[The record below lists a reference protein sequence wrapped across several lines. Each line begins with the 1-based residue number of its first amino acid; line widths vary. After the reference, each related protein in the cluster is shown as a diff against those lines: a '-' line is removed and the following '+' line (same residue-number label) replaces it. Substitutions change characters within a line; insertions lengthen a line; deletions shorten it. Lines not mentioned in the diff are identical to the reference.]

1 MGAKPAP
8 EPNNLNDAENCA
20 GGNFTQ
26 SFGSPRV
33 AGWADNICEEN
44 RIYICKLQGTCH
56 LAWVGLPW
64 WLSLVGCWLMV
75 AGTVHRPSWVAGTAV
90 FDQLMRCKS
99 SSGAREVC

>member
-44 RIYICKLQGTCH
+44 RIYICKLQGERPHCWT
-56 LAWVGLPW
+56 PW
-64 WLSLVGCWLMV
+64 WLAPPG
-75 AGTVHRPSWVAGTAV
+75 
-90 FDQLMRCKS
+90 
-99 SSGAREVC
+99 